1 MADVYYKKPNGE
13 VFKYQ
18 AGRMKKSSCDEKY
31 TLCDLN
37 GKAVKIETKKAK
49 WRSIQISGRSYEK
62 GIL

>member
-31 TLCDLN
+31 TLCSID
-37 GKAVKIETKKAK
+37 GKEVKAEKKATTKKGAK
-49 WRSIQISGRSYEK
+49 
-62 GIL
+62 